1 MARLDIFI
9 KEIENRK
16 EQEIRLLENN
26 LAQKK
31 AEIAHNKETT
41 IRELQNQYAEE
52 SRIKSQKEFARIVE
66 ASRLQA
72 KKILFEAIN
81 ENMDSTFDIIKQEM
95 KNYVQKPEYKN
106 LLKKMVNYAKNTL
119 GNDTIIHCRSND
131 LPVVKEMNVTV
142 GPAQINTLGGILA
155 EDKAGTRELDL
166 TFEELL
172 RTREDDV
179 KGFLLEKLVK

>member
-16 EQEIRLLENN
+16 EQEIRLLENT

-31 AEIAHNKETT
+31 AEIGHTKETM
-41 IRELQNQYAEE
+41 INELQNQYLGE
-52 SRIKSQKEFARIVE
+52 SKLQSQKEFARIVE
-66 ASRLQA
+66 ASKLRA
-72 KKILFEAIN
+72 KKILFESIN
-81 ENMDSTFDIIKQEM
+81 ENMDSTFDLIKKEM

-106 LLKKMVNYAKNTL
+106 LLKKMVTYAKNTL
-119 GNDTIIHCRSND
+119 GSDVIIHCRSND
-131 LPVVKEMNVTV
+131 ASIVKEMNVSIS
-142 GPAQINTLGGILA
+142 PNFINTMGGILA
-155 EDKAGTRELDL
+155 EDKAGMRELDF

-179 KGFLLEKLVK
+179 KGYLLEKLVK

>member
-31 AEIAHNKETT
+31 TEITNTKETT
-41 IRELQNQYAEE
+41 IKELQNQYTEE
-52 SRIKSQKEFARIVE
+52 AKIKSQKEFARIVE
-66 ASRLQA
+66 ASKLQA
-72 KKILFEAIN
+72 KKILFESIN
-81 ENMDSTFDIIKQEM
+81 ENMDSTFDLIKQEM
-95 KNYVQKPEYKN
+95 KSYAQRPEYKN
-106 LLKKMVNYAKNTL
+106 LLKKMVSYARNTL
-119 GNDTIIHCRSND
+119 GNDIIIHCRTND
-131 LPVVKEMNVTV
+131 IPIVKEMNVSISNDS
-142 GPAQINTLGGILA
+142 INSLGGILA

-172 RTREDDV
+172 RTRGDDV
-179 KGFLLEKLVK
+179 KGYLLEKLVK